1 MNYLALHLCMI
12 LNKCFFLYSA
22 KNVDVYFNVNSF
34 LVNIYANLDKLE
46 LLQIYSVEVKLKL
59 NK

>member
-1 MNYLALHLCMI
+1 MI